1 MNKKAAALFAKQ
13 QASIPWGQV
22 STTRQQ
28 QLKECINVYE
38 EHKPDNVTSARAIL
52 NTMRNLSRENLPEEE
67 EEEDMDEYGGA
78 TGGQDEEQEVT
89 DDLQVLFLVGYFLVE
104 HMTLRTDKPPMGWQ
118 QCSDIDCE
126 AAPAQFPSV
135 ENEMDGSPYIPTMLA
150 KSIKS
155 NTNVEGDPE
164 YYAQYM
170 DKFRNN
176 EW

>member
-38 EHKPDNVTSARAIL
+38 QYKPDNVTSARAIL
-52 NTMRNLSRENLPEEE
+52 ERLTAFEPE

-78 TGGQDEEQEVT
+78 TGGQDEEQELT
-89 DDLQVLFLVGYFLVE
+89 EDQVNFLIGYFLVE
-104 HMTLRTDKPPMGWQ
+104 HMTLRTEKPPMGWQ